1 MAGIAIGALARP
13 KALALISLAV
23 ISFVAPLAERWG
35 TGRVDPFSSY
45 GLAEMALSLV
55 ILFWWYHLDKAEHA
69 YPAGKLMNAG
79 VLVLAVVALPVYFI
93 RSRGWQRGTR
103 TIALALVF
111 LGLTLVL
118 GEAGERLGA
127 WLDRG
132 GAVIAARDA
141 ASGAASRPGA
151 RGAGRRHRRS
161 AAR

>member
-1 MAGIAIGALARP
+1 MAGIATLARP
-13 KALALISLAV
+13 KPLALVMLAA
-23 ISFVAPLAERWG
+23 ISFIAPLAERWA

-55 ILFWWYHLDKAEHA
+55 TLFCWYHVDKAEHA
-69 YPAGKLMNAG
+69 YQAGKLMNAG

-127 WLDRG
+127 WL
-132 GAVIAARDA
+132 AV
-141 ASGAASRPGA
+141 
-151 RGAGRRHRRS
+151 
-161 AAR
+161 

>member
-1 MAGIAIGALARP
+1 MAGIAIGALRRP
-13 KALALISLAV
+13 KALALILLAV
-23 ISFVAPLAERWG
+23 VSFVAPLAERWA
-35 TGRVDPFSSY
+35 TGRVDPFSTY

-55 ILFWWYHLDKAEHA
+55 ILFWWYHLDKAEHD
-69 YPAGKLMNAG
+69 YQAGKLMNAG

-103 TIALALVF
+103 AIAVALVF
-111 LGLTLVL
+111 LAVTLML

-132 GAVIAARDA
+132 GALIAARGA

-151 RGAGRRHRRS
+151 PGAARPRRRS
-161 AAR
+161 VAR